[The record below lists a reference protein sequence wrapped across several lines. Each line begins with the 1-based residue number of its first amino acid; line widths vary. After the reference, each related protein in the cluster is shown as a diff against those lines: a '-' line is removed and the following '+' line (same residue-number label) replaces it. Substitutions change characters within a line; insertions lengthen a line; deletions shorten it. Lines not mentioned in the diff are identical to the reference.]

1 MCGRLNV
8 IDDPLCRIVC
18 DKLGINFK
26 TTTNTDLR
34 PTQEVSAVGVQNGE
48 LVQRDLPW
56 GIKPEWAK
64 RLIINAQAETVAVK
78 PTFAAAF
85 ENHRVLVPCSGWY
98 EWREEQGKKVKYLF
112 SQGKLDVL
120 YMAGIALEGGT
131 KLVTLTT
138 KPNEQCAE
146 YHHRMPL
153 LIAQDSLLTWLN
165 GKWPEVFE
173 LLSHQFNENLSIKSG
188 DKNGDSGQFKT

>member
-18 DKLGINFK
+18 EKLGINFK

-34 PTQEVSAVGVQNGE
+34 PTQDVSAVGVQNGE

-78 PTFAAAF
+78 PTFANAF
-85 ENHRVLVPCSGWY
+85 EFNRVIVPCSGWY
-98 EWREEQGKKVKYLF
+98 EWREEHGKKVKYLF
-112 SQGKLDVL
+112 SQGEKKVL
-120 YMAGIALEGGT
+120 YMAGIALESGS

-138 KPNEQCAE
+138 KPNEQCSE

-153 LIAQDSLLTWLN
+153 LIPDDAVMTWVAGNPEQVFPLLNNEYQD
-165 GKWPEVFE
+165 E
-173 LLSHQFNENLSIKSG
+173 LRINAE
-188 DKNGDSGQFKT
+188 

>member
-18 DKLGINFK
+18 EKLGINFK

-34 PTQEVSAVGVQNGE
+34 PMQDVSVVGVQNSE
-48 LVQRDLPW
+48 LVQLDLPW

-64 RLIINAQAETVAVK
+64 RVIINAQAETVAVK

-85 ENHRVLVPCSGWY
+85 ESHRVLVPCSGWY
-98 EWREEQGKKVKYLF
+98 EWREEKGKKVKYLF
-112 SQGKLDVL
+112 SQGKSDVL
-120 YMAGIALEGGT
+120 YMAGIALEGGS

-153 LIAQDSLLTWLN
+153 LIAQDSLSTWLS
-165 GKWPEVFE
+165 GEPEKVFK
-173 LLSHQFNENLSIKSG
+173 LLVHEYENTLKIS
-188 DKNGDSGQFKT
+188 